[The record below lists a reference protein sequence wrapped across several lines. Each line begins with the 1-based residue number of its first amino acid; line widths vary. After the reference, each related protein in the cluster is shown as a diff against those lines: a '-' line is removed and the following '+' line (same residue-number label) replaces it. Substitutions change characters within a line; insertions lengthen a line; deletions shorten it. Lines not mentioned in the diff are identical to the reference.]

1 MHRGVGT
8 DDVVVGEDVR
18 EPEFLDAPAVRAQ
31 HGGVRAELGLREDD
45 SDAHGLCNHVASGL
59 LPRAAKDAAHQP
71 APLTG
76 FQDDVVVTV
85 NRVSGVLRV
94 GEMEPTFEQELAARY
109 AIPKLPDGP
118 ARAQFLADQ
127 GAGVRVLVTSGSPGV
142 DAATIA
148 ALPNLEAIVNNGA
161 GVDLIDLG
169 AAKRRGI
176 GVSNTPDVLSDTVAD
191 TAVGLILMTLRRFG
205 AADRYV
211 RAGRWARDGAFPY
224 ARDVTG
230 LQVGILGLG
239 RIGSA
244 IATRLLGFDCAIAY
258 HNRRRI
264 DGSPF
269 RYAESP
275 MELAESVDVLVIA
288 TTGDRNAHKLV
299 DRAVLRALGREG
311 YLINIAR
318 GIVVDQDAL
327 VELLAAGELAG
338 AGLDVFAE
346 EPQVPAE
353 LFDLD
358 NVVLLPH
365 IGSATAR
372 TRRAMALLAIRNLD
386 RYLETGELVTPV
398 LPPRR

>member
-1 MHRGVGT
+1 MT
-8 DDVVVGEDVR
+8 
-18 EPEFLDAPAVRAQ
+18 
-31 HGGVRAELGLREDD
+31 
-45 SDAHGLCNHVASGL
+45 
-59 LPRAAKDAAHQP
+59 AKK
-71 APLTG
+71 
-76 FQDDVVVTV
+76 V
-85 NRVSGVLRV
+85 NGVLRV
-94 GEMEPTFEQELAARY
+94 GEMEPTFEHELAARY

-118 ARAQFLADQ
+118 ARAEFLAEH
-127 GAGVRVLVTSGSPGV
+127 GADVRVLVTSGSPGA
-142 DAATIA
+142 DAAIIA
-148 ALPNLEAIVNNGA
+148 ALPNLEVIVNNGA

-169 AAKRRGI
+169 AAKHRGI

-205 AADRYV
+205 AAERYV
-211 RAGRWARDGAFPY
+211 RAGRWVREGAFPY
-224 ARDVTG
+224 ARDVSG

-264 DGSPF
+264 EGSPF

-275 MELAESVDVLVIA
+275 VELAESVDVLVIA
-288 TTGDRNAHKLV
+288 TSGDRNTHKLV
-299 DRAVLRALGREG
+299 DRAVLRALGPEG

-318 GIVVDQDAL
+318 GSVVDEDAL
-327 VELLAAGELAG
+327 VELLAAGQLAG

-346 EPQVPAE
+346 EPRVPAE
-353 LFDLD
+353 LFGLD

-386 RYLETGELVTPV
+386 SYLDTGELVTPV
-398 LPPRR
+398 LSPRR

>member
-1 MHRGVGT
+1 MTAKKV
-8 DDVVVGEDVR
+8 
-18 EPEFLDAPAVRAQ
+18 
-31 HGGVRAELGLREDD
+31 
-45 SDAHGLCNHVASGL
+45 SD
-59 LPRAAKDAAHQP
+59 
-71 APLTG
+71 
-76 FQDDVVVTV
+76 
-85 NRVSGVLRV
+85 VLRV
-94 GEMEPTFEQELAARY
+94 GEMEPTFAAELSARY
-109 AIPKLPDGP
+109 EIPQLPGGP
-118 ARAQFLADQ
+118 DRTRFLTEH

-142 DAATIA
+142 DADTMA
-148 ALPNLEAIVNNGA
+148 ALPKLEVIVNNGA
-161 GVDLIDLG
+161 GVDLIDLE

-211 RAGRWARDGAFPY
+211 RAGRWAREGAFPY
-224 ARDVTG
+224 ARDVSG

-258 HNRRRI
+258 HNRHRI
-264 DGSPF
+264 EASPF
-269 RYAESP
+269 RYADSP
-275 MELAESVDVLVIA
+275 VELAESVDVLVIA
-288 TTGDRNAHKLV
+288 TTGDRNSHKLV
-299 DRAVLRALGREG
+299 DRAVLRALGPEG

-318 GIVVDQDAL
+318 GSVVDEHAL

-338 AGLDVFAE
+338 AGLDVFVE
-346 EPQVPAE
+346 EPHVPAE
-353 LFDLD
+353 LFGMD

-386 RYLETGELVTPV
+386 SYLSTGELVTPI
-398 LPPRR
+398 LSPHR